1 MASALAAK
9 ETADPEITSVK
20 QLLKLL
26 DKTAK
31 SSRTYGINNPVAQN
45 FVLQLHQELT
55 THLSTY
61 SRLLFLV
68 QRSELRF
75 GEEVVYRSEQ
85 DASNE
90 NIAFKLYAD
99 GIRELAFYEGL
110 TKEDLTFFLEALWS
124 DADSKDDDEDI
135 VTRLWAKNL
144 STIRFVTAE
153 EIAKDSGDRDIFS
166 LPESELMNATTTSLR
181 DLLDSERAKQRQEQG
196 GAKTQ
201 RGGSQQAGR
210 LQSGLAGYEVT
221 EEELAKLTLEI
232 EAENTRDSS
241 LYVLDILTAILASET
256 EPDRLSKQFDLWN
269 DVLGSTI
276 SQGQWKLLENVL
288 TLLHEAGEVRP
299 DLTDRHRQ
307 QLKALFEGLGHPD
320 RIKMIETYLNGT
332 QKANT
337 EGLSTILLMM
347 QPTAVPAL
355 CSLLAG
361 LASPGFQTL
370 VAEVLVDLAKDQPE
384 QILRGLSDHR
394 PAYVRNLLAIL
405 IRWNDPRFAEAVE
418 KVVRHPDALVRKDAV
433 RTLGMLRPSGNG
445 TKLIA
450 FANDADESVRLAALK
465 LLISGKYTA
474 SFTAWTSIVSGDEFC
489 DRNPSERRA
498 VFQAVRSTSGD
509 EAVPFWQNLLTDW
522 SWTNRKKREDLAI
535 LAAESLGKLAT
546 PSAIAALELGQK
558 KAGSA
563 VRQACAAALAQAEK
577 QRTAKPAVTAFQSKN

>member
-45 FVLQLHQELT
+45 FFLQLHQELT

-256 EPDRLSKQFDLWN
+256 QPDRLSKQFDLWN

-307 QLKALFEGLGHPD
+307 QLNALFEGLGHPD
-320 RIKMIETYLNGT
+320 RIKMIESYLNGT
-332 QKANT
+332 QKVNT

-498 VFQAVRSTSGD
+498 VFQAIRSTSGD